1 MYASIMRRIL
11 LGALPCVFVAT
22 QLFAAPAEDAAKKA
36 VFQIGAFDRSSVEFA
51 SGDPS
56 AKVEF
61 VVSKSKPEKD
71 WYGYQPAASG
81 AAAKAQDATVATAPR
96 SISFSLEGSPVKAYR
111 LHIAL
116 LVEGAS
122 VPALRVSI
130 DGRNGIFYLHPKLD
144 YSNGDQGDSF
154 YPAYSSADVEFVFPG
169 SYLRAGANAITLQPV
184 EESEETVP
192 GAGVTYDAIELDS
205 LTTTGDSLS
214 ASAQL
219 MPTVFFTRRQGEL
232 QETLEAF
239 IQHNKAITPGTGADL
254 VIGNKHYHT
263 SLSGGHDFG
272 EEKATFQ
279 VSDFQ
284 PQTEARLTAKI
295 DGHEEHFKQTID
307 PKKKWTVLIV
317 PHIHVDIGYS
327 DYQAKIAAI
336 QSRTV
341 DEAMDMTANH
351 PEFRFSLDGEWDLEQ
366 FLSSR
371 STAQQQ
377 RAIEALQKKQ
387 LFVPAQ
393 YVNLLTGLPTTETL
407 IRSLYPSANFSRKYG
422 TPMDYANITD
432 VPSWSWSY
440 ASILASA
447 GIDSLAGGS
456 NNYRAPVLLQGRLN
470 ENSPI
475 WWVGPDNKRVLV
487 WYSRIYQQMQ
497 ALFGLPPVLQAGRD
511 SLPLFLQQYEH
522 PGYHA
527 NAAILYGTQVE
538 NTDLFP
544 QQAELAKT
552 WNSLYAYPHFEY
564 KGFHEAIKTIADQF
578 GDNIPTMRGDG
589 GPYWEDG
596 AGSDAY
602 YVAMERWT
610 EGRAQT
616 AEKFATLASLVDPRL
631 KVDTSELGAMWK
643 DMVLMDEHTWGAYN
657 SQSDPTSMEATGQL
671 AIKDQF
677 AVNARAEVDF
687 VAKRG
692 MANLADAIPAGP
704 GSTIVFNSLNWK
716 RSGPVSMDIDK
727 GSEIVDLTTNQVVP
741 YELLF
746 TGPNFQHVRFVAED
760 IPASGYK
767 VYVMRSGKQA
777 AAAPVA
783 EQKSTLESPYYKVEL
798 DAETGAVR
806 SIYDKQLQ
814 RELVSKDG
822 PYRFGEFLYVT
833 GGDKGPNTLLQYN
846 RVYPKAVLEVHRA
859 HGGKIV
865 SVETTPSGQVAH
877 LESQNT
883 NTPSIKAEIRLFDHE
898 KKIEFV
904 EDLDKTEVITKEAAY
919 FAFPFA
925 MTQPQFKYEIQ
936 NGVIDPAKDM
946 YPGAGH
952 EWFSAQ
958 HWVTVE
964 QDGVAATVMPLDAPL
979 ITLGDINRGEWPEK
993 FENRTGSVFSY
1004 VMNNYWDTNY
1014 RAGQGGH
1021 FTFHYE
1027 VTSAPSTQA
1036 ADLSRMGWE
1045 AITPL
1050 EADTVT
1056 PQDKAL
1062 TPAATTATSAAPQP
1076 SAAATTQKFSMSL
1089 DGKQQ
1094 SFLDVEDANV
1104 LLETWKPAEDGNGTI
1119 LRLLDFGGME
1129 RTVTVRIPSLHLA
1142 SVTQTDAVERG
1153 QTAIPLSA
1161 PGQFSFNL
1169 HPHEIVTLRLV
1180 EGSK

>member
-1 MYASIMRRIL
+1 MSTSIKRRIL
-11 LGALPCVFVAT
+11 FGVLLCVVAAT
-22 QLFAAPAEDAAKKA
+22 QLCAAPAGDAAKKT
-36 VFQIGAFDRSSVEFA
+36 VFRIGAFDRSSVEFA

-56 AKVEF
+56 AKVNYE
-61 VVSKSKPEKD
+61 VAKSKPEKD
-71 WYGYQPAASG
+71 WFGYQPAVSSATS
-81 AAAKAQDATVATAPR
+81 KAQEANAASAPR
-96 SISFSLEGSPVKAYR
+96 AIAFSLEGSPAKVYR
-111 LHIAL
+111 LRVAL
-116 LVEGAS
+116 LVEGAA

-154 YPAYSSADVEFVFPG
+154 YPAYSSADVEFTFPG
-169 SYLRAGANAITLQPV
+169 SYLRAGVNTITLQPV

-192 GAGVTYDAIELDS
+192 GAGINYDAIELDS
-205 LTTTGDSLS
+205 LPAAGGSLS
-214 ASAQL
+214 PLVQL
-219 MPTVFFTRRQGEL
+219 MPTVFFTQQQGEL

-239 IQHNKAITPGTGADL
+239 IQHNKQITPGTAADL
-254 VIGNKHYHT
+254 VIGNKHYHA

-272 EEKATFQ
+272 EEKVTFH

-284 PQTEARLTAKI
+284 PQSEARLTAKI
-295 DGHEEHFKQTID
+295 DGREVHFKQTID

-336 QSRTV
+336 QSRTI
-341 DEAMDMTANH
+341 DEAMEMTANH

-371 STAQQQ
+371 SAAQQQ
-377 RAIEALQKKQ
+377 RAIEAFQKKQ
-387 LFVPAQ
+387 LFLPAQ
-393 YVNLLTGLPTTETL
+393 YVNLLTGIPTAETL

-470 ENSPI
+470 ENSPA
-475 WWVGPDNKRVLV
+475 WWVGPDHKRVLL

-522 PGYHA
+522 PGYRA

-564 KGFHEAIKTIADQF
+564 AGFHEALKKIADQF
-578 GDNIPTMRGDG
+578 GDNIPTIRGDG

-616 AEKFATLASLVDPRL
+616 AEKFATLASLVNPRL
-631 KVDTSELGAMWK
+631 KTDASELNAMWK

-657 SQSDPTSMEATGQL
+657 SVSDPTSMEATGQL

-687 VAKRG
+687 VTRRG
-692 MANLADAIPAGP
+692 MANLADSIPAGP
-704 GSTIVFNSLNWK
+704 GSMIVFNSLNWK
-716 RSGPVSMDIDK
+716 RSGPVLLDIDK
-727 GSEIVDLTTNQVVP
+727 GGEIVDVTTNHVVP

-746 TGPNFQHVRFVAED
+746 TGPNFQHVRFLAED
-760 IPASGYK
+760 VPAAGYK
-767 VYVMRSGKQA
+767 VYLTRAGKQA
-777 AAAPVA
+777 AQAAA
-783 EQKSTLESPYYKVEL
+783 TDQKPTLESPFYKVEL

-814 RELVSKDG
+814 RELVSQDS

-846 RVYPKAVLEVHRA
+846 RVYPKAELEVHRA
-859 HGGKIV
+859 HGGKVV
-865 SVETTPSGQVAH
+865 SVEFTPTGQVAH

-883 NTPSIKAEIRLFDHE
+883 NTPSIKTEIRLFDHE

-904 EDLDKTEVITKEAAY
+904 EDLDKTEVTAKEAAY

-925 MTQPQFKYEIQ
+925 MKQPQFKYEIQ
-936 NGVIDPAKDM
+936 TGVVDPAKDM

-958 HWVTVE
+958 HWVSVE
-964 QDGVAATVMPLDAPL
+964 QDGVAASVMPLDAPL

-1027 VTSAPSTQA
+1027 VTSAPSTDP

-1062 TPAATTATSAAPQP
+1062 TPTAQASVSGAVQA
-1076 SAAATTQKFSMSL
+1076 SAAAPAGNFSMRL
-1089 DGKQQ
+1089 DRKQQ
-1094 SFLDVEDANV
+1094 SFLDVEDAHV

-1119 LRLLDFGGME
+1119 LRFLDFGGTE
-1129 RTVTVRIPSLHLA
+1129 RGVTVRTPALRLV

-1153 QTAIPLSA
+1153 QTAVPMT
-1161 PGQFSFNL
+1161 GNDQFSFTI
-1169 HPHEIVTLRLV
+1169 HPHEIVTLRMV

>member
-1 MYASIMRRIL
+1 MRASIIRRIL
-11 LGALPCVFVAT
+11 FGVLSCAVAAT
-22 QLFAAPAEDAAKKA
+22 QLCAAPAKDAPKKA
-36 VFQIGAFDRSSVEFA
+36 VFRIGAFDRSSAEFA
-51 SGDPS
+51 SGEPT
-56 AKVEF
+56 AKVDF
-61 VVSKSKPEKD
+61 LVAKSNPEKD
-71 WYGYQPAASG
+71 WYGYQPAVSGASG
-81 AAAKAQDATVATAPR
+81 KSQEANAATVPR
-96 SISFSLEGSPVKAYR
+96 AITFSIEGSPAKAYR

-122 VPALRVSI
+122 VPALEVGIGS
-130 DGRNGIFYLHPKLD
+130 RNGIFYLHPKLD
-144 YSNGDQGDSF
+144 YSNGDQADSF
-154 YPAYSSADVEFVFPG
+154 YPAYSAADVDFAFPG
-169 SYLRAGANAITLQPV
+169 SYLRAGANTLTLQPV
-184 EESEETVP
+184 EVSEETVP
-192 GAGVTYDAIELDS
+192 GAGINYDAIELDS
-205 LTTTGDSLS
+205 LSAVGDSLS
-214 ASAQL
+214 SSAEL
-219 MPTVFFTRRQGEL
+219 MPTVFFARRQGEL

-239 IQHNKAITPGTGADL
+239 IQHNKPVTPGTGTDL
-254 VIGNKHYHT
+254 VLGNKHYHT
-263 SLSGGHDFG
+263 SLSGGHYFG

-279 VSDFQ
+279 VSDFP
-284 PQTEARLTAKI
+284 PQSEARLTAMI
-295 DGHEEHFKQTID
+295 DGRERYFKQTID

-336 QSRTV
+336 QSRTI
-341 DEAMDMTANH
+341 DEAMDMTAKH

-366 FLSSR
+366 FLGSR
-371 STAQQQ
+371 SAAQQQ
-377 RAIEALQKKQ
+377 RAIEALRKKQ
-387 LFVPAQ
+387 MYMPAQ
-393 YVNLLTGLPTTETL
+393 YVNLLTGIPTTETL

-440 ASILASA
+440 ASVLASA
-447 GIDSLAGGS
+447 GIGFLAGGS

-470 ENSPI
+470 EDSPA
-475 WWVGPDNKRVLV
+475 WWVGPDNKRVLL

-497 ALFGLPPVLQAGRD
+497 MLFGLPPVLQAGRD

-552 WNSLYAYPHFEY
+552 WNSMYAYPHFEY
-564 KGFHEAIKTIADQF
+564 TGFHEALKKIADQF
-578 GDNIPTMRGDG
+578 GDNIPTIRGDG

-602 YVAMERWT
+602 FVAMERWT

-631 KVDTSELGAMWK
+631 RTDTSGLDAMWK
-643 DMVLMDEHTWGAYN
+643 NMTLMDEHTWDSYN
-657 SQSDPTSMEATGQL
+657 SVSDPTSMEAVGQL

-677 AVNARAEVDF
+677 AVNARAEVDL
-687 VAKRG
+687 VTKRS

-704 GSTIVFNSLNWK
+704 GSLIVFNSLNWE
-716 RSGPVSMDIDK
+716 RSGPVFLDIDK
-727 GSEIVDLTTNQVVP
+727 GGEIVDVTTNQLVP
-741 YELLF
+741 YERLF
-746 TGPNFQHVRFVAED
+746 TGPNFQHVRFQAED
-760 IPASGYK
+760 VPAVGYK
-767 VYVMRSGKQA
+767 VYLTRAGKQEA
-777 AAAPVA
+777 QAPIA

-806 SIYDKQLQ
+806 SIYDKQL
-814 RELVSKDG
+814 RLELVSKDS

-833 GGDKGPNTLLQYN
+833 GGDKGPNTLLQFS
-846 RVYPKAVLEVHRA
+846 RVYPKAELEVHRA

-865 SVETTPSGQVAH
+865 SVESTPTGQVAH
-877 LESQNT
+877 LESHNT
-883 NTPSIKAEIRLFDHE
+883 NTPLIKAEIRLFDRE

-904 EDLDKTEVITKEAAY
+904 EDLDKTEVTTKEAAY

-925 MTQPQFKYEIQ
+925 MNQPQFKYEIQ
-936 NGVIDPAKDM
+936 NGVVDPARDM

-958 HWVTVE
+958 HWVSVE
-964 QDGVAATVMPLDAPL
+964 KDGVAASVMPLDAPL

-993 FENRTGSVFSY
+993 FEKRAGSVFSY

-1021 FTFHYE
+1021 FTFHYA
-1027 VTSAPSTQA
+1027 VTSALSTSA
-1036 ADLSRMGWE
+1036 VDLSRMGWE

-1050 EADTVT
+1050 EVNTVT
-1056 PQDKAL
+1056 SQDKAL
-1062 TPAATTATSAAPQP
+1062 TQVASVPASGAAQA
-1076 SAAATTQKFSMSL
+1076 SAAATAGSFSMNL
-1089 DGKQQ
+1089 DGKRQ
-1094 SFLDVEDANV
+1094 SFLDVEDTNV

-1119 LRLLDFGGME
+1119 LRFLDFGGTE
-1129 RTVTVRIPSLHLA
+1129 RTVKVRTLALHLE
-1142 SVTQTDAVERG
+1142 SVAQTDAVERG
-1153 QTAIPLSA
+1153 QTAISLT
-1161 PGQFSFNL
+1161 GHDQFSFTI
-1169 HPHEIVTLRLV
+1169 HPHEILTLRMV